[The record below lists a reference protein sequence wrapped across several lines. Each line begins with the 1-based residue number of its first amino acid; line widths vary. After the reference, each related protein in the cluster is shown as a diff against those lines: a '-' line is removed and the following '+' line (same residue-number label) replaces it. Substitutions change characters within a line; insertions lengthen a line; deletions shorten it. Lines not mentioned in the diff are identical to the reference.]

1 MDLQVLTHSF
11 IENLSEL
18 NESLDKLSAV
28 LLQEEVV
35 LTEQN
40 LDKTESISTEKN
52 ELTAKVEQAEKQR
65 QFLCQQLQ
73 ISPDK
78 QGIQRWL
85 KTKPTDIQQQ
95 VATLWKRIT
104 YLGQKCETQ
113 NQINGIMVAH
123 LQRRAQDALS
133 ILRGAVS
140 GEDSYSQTGA
150 HENKQKQKIIAKA

>member
-1 MDLQVLTHSF
+1 MDLQALTNSF

-18 NESLDKLSAV
+18 NQYLDKLST
-28 LLQEEVV
+28 LLLHEELA

-40 LDKTESISTEKN
+40 LDATESISIEKN
-52 ELTAKVEQAEKQR
+52 ELTAKVEQAEQCR
-65 QFLCQQLQ
+65 QSLCLQLQ

-78 QGIQRWL
+78 RGIQGWL
-85 KTKPTDIQQQ
+85 KTKPVELQQQ

-113 NQINGIMVAH
+113 NQVNGIMVAH
-123 LQRRAQDALS
+123 LQRRAQDALA

-140 GEDSYSQTGA
+140 GQDNYSQTGA
-150 HENKQKQKIIAKA
+150 HENKQNQKIIAKA